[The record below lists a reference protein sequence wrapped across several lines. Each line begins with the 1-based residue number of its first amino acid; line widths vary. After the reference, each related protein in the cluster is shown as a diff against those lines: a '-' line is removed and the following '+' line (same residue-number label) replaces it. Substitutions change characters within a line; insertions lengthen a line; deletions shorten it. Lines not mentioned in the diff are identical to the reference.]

1 MFWTLQV
8 PSNTISSNTI
18 SCSQHARNKT
28 GTKVISIS
36 LKRMASAALPA
47 GYSVYLKVICTK
59 HVSRDRL
66 IHFSS
71 TYNKLPSIGI
81 VVHWILTVITH
92 AFWLLEFQIH
102 LLHAS
107 FPPAWNLLLQNNTSL
122 QGLIHK
128 AIVYVTMGRI
138 SGVFM
143 ILNVLYILKEKAQ
156 TSNKLILKTFTPLR
170 R

>member
-8 PSNTISSNTI
+8 PSSSNTI

-28 GTKVISIS
+28 GTIVIRIS
-36 LKRMASAALPA
+36 LKRMVSAALPA

-59 HVSRDRL
+59 HVSDRL

-71 TYNKLPSIGI
+71 TYNKLPSIDI

-107 FPPAWNLLLQNNTSL
+107 LPLAWDLLLQNNTSL

-128 AIVYVTMGRI
+128 AIVYVPTGRI
-138 SGVFM
+138 SGAFM

-170 R
+170 T